1 MFCVFISFRYSRYTA
16 AIQVFPSML
25 ASQMKSMNTVQ
36 GDSIWGFN
44 VKYRVLV
51 SDPLAEEG
59 IDILRDFCD
68 VDVKTDFSEDDLVD
82 IIGQYDGLLVRSGTQ
97 VTARVIEAAGK
108 LKYIGRAGAGVDNI
122 DLDAA
127 TRKGIIVANAP
138 GGNTLAAT
146 EHTLAMMAALAR
158 NIPQANASLKAGEWK
173 RSKFMGVELNE
184 KVLGIVGFGR
194 IGQEVARRAIA
205 LDMKCIA
212 YDPYINIERA
222 KQLGVEVMS
231 LEDIFAAADFIT
243 IHTPLVKETRHVIN
257 DRTIAMMK
265 DGVRIV
271 NCARGGIIDEEALNR
286 AIRAGK
292 VAGAALDVFEEE
304 PPFGSPLLQLPQVI
318 TTPHLGAST
327 VEAQQNVAVSVAK
340 QCIEVLKGGTAKFV
354 VNAPMI
360 PAEQQELIEPYAT
373 LAGKMG
379 KLLIQLVEGRL
390 QAVEIEYGGKAADFG
405 QNTKFISRMALKGLL
420 DPILQNPVNIV
431 NAEFIALE
439 RGIKV
444 SETVTEESRGFTNIV
459 TITAKTDKMTES
471 VSGNVAGKDKQ
482 RIVCIGEYMTD
493 MTPGGHVVISRHH
506 DVPGV
511 IGRFATIIGRH
522 NVNIAGMQVGR
533 NKPGEEAIMVL
544 NVDSEVPNEAIEEMR
559 KSEGV
564 FTAKYAHI

>member
-1 MFCVFISFRYSRYTA
+1 
-16 AIQVFPSML
+16 
-25 ASQMKSMNTVQ
+25 MNTVQ
-36 GDSIWGFN
+36 GDVVWGFDM
-44 VKYRVLV
+44 KYRVLV

-68 VDVKTDFSEDDLVD
+68 VDIKTDVPEDELVD

-97 VTARVIEAAGK
+97 VTARVIEAAGR

-138 GGNTLAAT
+138 AGNTLAAT

-184 KVLGIVGFGR
+184 KVLGIIGFGR

-205 LDMKCIA
+205 LDMKCVA
-212 YDPYINIERA
+212 YDPYINIEQA

-231 LEDIFAAADFIT
+231 LEDIFSAADFIT
-243 IHTPLVKETRHVIN
+243 VHTPLVKETRHIIN
-257 DRTIAMMK
+257 ERTIAMMK
-265 DGVRIV
+265 DGVRII
-271 NCARGGIIDEEALNR
+271 NCARGGIIDEKALDK
-286 AIRAGK
+286 AIRSGK

-304 PPFGSPLLQLPQVI
+304 PPHNSPLLQLPQVI

-327 VEAQQNVAVSVAK
+327 VEAQQNVAVAVAK
-340 QCIEVLKGGTAKFV
+340 QCIEVLKGGSAKFV

-390 QAVEIEYGGKAADFG
+390 EAIEIEYAGKVADFG
-405 QNTKFISRMALKGLL
+405 QNTKFITRMALKGML

-431 NAEFIALE
+431 NAEFAARE

-471 VSGNVAGKDKQ
+471 VSGNVAGKDKK

-544 NVDSEVPNEAIEEMR
+544 NVDSEVPNEAIEEIR